1 MEPGGGLR
9 IRHWRSRGNSG
20 GSKMTMTKMA
30 AKQSGEFCRTQDAA
44 EVENEVPH
52 LKKKELRG

>member
-1 MEPGGGLR
+1 MR